1 MALMHISPTLAVDE
15 SAIELHF
22 IRSPGPGGQNV
33 NKVSTAVQLRF
44 DVDRAGLPPYVRDRL
59 TQVAGKRISRDGVL
73 VLTANRSRSQ
83 ETNRGDALGRLTAL
97 LCRAEERPRPRRPT
111 RPTRAS
117 RQRRLQAKRRRS
129 DVKRSRSA
137 TEE

>member
-1 MALMHISPTLAVDE
+1 MALMHISPTLAIDE
-15 SAIELHF
+15 SAVELRF

-44 DVDRAGLPPYVRDRL
+44 DVARAGLPPYVRDRL
-59 TQVAGKRISRDGVL
+59 TQLLGKRISRDGVL

-83 ETNRGDALGRLTAL
+83 ETNRGDALARLSEF
-97 LCRAEERPRPRRPT
+97 LCRAEERRRTRHAT

-117 RQRRLQAKRRRS
+117 RQRRLQAKRRRA
-129 DVKRSRSA
+129 DVKRLRTA